1 MRLYETAFLI
11 APSLPEEEVEALIQE
26 MAEVIKQRKGQMVK
40 EDRWGKRKLA
50 YPIKKFEEAYY
61 VFFLYE
67 GEPEIPAE
75 LERLFKQK
83 DAVIRFMTIK
93 QDRRENV
100 RRKKKVET
108 IPVTPLTEESEA
120 GEGEEAATASPPPA
134 PEVKE
139 EGQ

>member
-11 APSLPEEEVEALIQE
+11 APNLPEEEVEALIQE
-26 MAEVIKQRKGQMVK
+26 MAEVVKQKKGQMVK

-67 GEPEIPAE
+67 GEPDIPTE

-83 DAVIRFMTIK
+83 DTVIRFMTIK

-100 RRKKKVET
+100 RRKKKAAPL
-108 IPVTPLTEESEA
+108 PVTHLTEEREA
-120 GEGEEAATASPPPA
+120 GESPESSATAGSS
-134 PEVKE
+134 ESGRKE
-139 EGQ
+139 EGR

>member
-11 APSLPEEEVEALIQE
+11 APNLPEEEVEALIQE
-26 MAEVIKQRKGQMVK
+26 MAEVVKQKKGQMVK

-67 GEPEIPAE
+67 GEPDIPSE

-83 DAVIRFMTIK
+83 DTVIRFMTIK

-100 RRKKKVET
+100 RRKKKAAPL
-108 IPVTPLTEESEA
+108 PVTPLTEETEA
-120 GEGEEAATASPPPA
+120 GENPESSATAGSS
-134 PEVKE
+134 ESGRKE

>member
-11 APSLPEEEVEALIQE
+11 APNLPEEEVEALIQE
-26 MAEVIKQRKGQMVK
+26 MAEVIKQKKGQMVK

-67 GEPEIPAE
+67 GEPDIPAE

-100 RRKKKVET
+100 RRKKKT
-108 IPVTPLTEESEA
+108 APLPVTPLTEDSEVGEGQSPSSTPNSGESER
-120 GEGEEAATASPPPA
+120 
-134 PEVKE
+134 KE
-139 EGQ
+139 ESQ

>member
-11 APSLPEEEVEALIQE
+11 APNLPEEEVEALIQE
-26 MAEVIKQRKGQMVK
+26 MAEVVKQKKGQMVK

-67 GEPEIPAE
+67 GGPDIPAE

-83 DAVIRFMTIK
+83 DTVIRFMTIK

-100 RRKKKVET
+100 RRKKKAAPL
-108 IPVTPLTEESEA
+108 PVTPLTEETEA
-120 GEGEEAATASPPPA
+120 GESPESSATAGSS
-134 PEVKE
+134 ESGRKE